1 MEDDLFLKKMK
12 GVKPFKKNDK
22 KFLNTNKGFKKKV
35 IKKNETKPQ
44 QRDNP
49 PLVHRYSKS
58 QFNLTFNEI
67 NKDLKKGKIK
77 IDRRL
82 DLHGYSLIDAYD
94 LFKKEIKKTYEKN
107 KRCILVITGK
117 GSHLNKTKEDFNP
130 KLFYGK
136 IKKSII
142 SWAEE
147 DSLKKYILTY
157 QTAGIAHGGEGAIFI
172 YLRKK
177 KF

>member
-1 MEDDLFLKKMK
+1 MEDDFFLRNMK
-12 GVKPFKKNDK
+12 GVKPFKKN
-22 KFLNTNKGFKKKV
+22 NKIVTKKKDNKTEKI
-35 IKKNETKPQ
+35 IKKPPPTVSDLRLNYQTK
-44 QRDNP
+44 
-49 PLVHRYSKS
+49 KS
-58 QFNLTFNEI
+58 NINNYNLIFGEI
-67 NKDLKKGKIK
+67 NKNLKRGKIK
-77 IDRRL
+77 IDRKI
-82 DLHGYSLIDAYD
+82 DLHGHSLIDAYHI
-94 LFKKEIKKTYEKN
+94 FKKEIKKTYEKN

-117 GSHLNKTKEDFNP
+117 GAHPNKTQEDFSP